1 MFPSINS
8 ICVYFDYKG
17 KRQNYPEYF
26 SFVLMRIDLT
36 EEFLKTI
43 FITQNWNTQENR
55 CETLISEDTT
65 RGGLT

>member
-1 MFPSINS
+1 MFSSIDS

-17 KRQNYPEYF
+17 KHQNYPEYF

-43 FITQNWNTQENR
+43 FITQN
-55 CETLISEDTT
+55 
-65 RGGLT
+65 